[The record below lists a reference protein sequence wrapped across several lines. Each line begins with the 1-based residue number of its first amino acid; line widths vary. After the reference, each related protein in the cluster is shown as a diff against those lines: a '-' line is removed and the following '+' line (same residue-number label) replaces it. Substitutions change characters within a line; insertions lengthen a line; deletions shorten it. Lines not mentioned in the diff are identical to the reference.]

1 MSHSCRYLHEVRELY
16 DREEEWECR
25 AMGRWGVLEL
35 PHECMDLQANCFTS
49 SLLKNS
55 MPISLNTDSITR
67 WRIVRAYSKFSL
79 RSWEE
84 YLLVMENSEGHRY
97 LYRVVNVMEP
107 RSDRN
112 VVSEMKQGVLVLIQE
127 GEDDPMGILDQ
138 YRRLLG
144 QQEEYLTSTRYPML
158 FSIRLVLMITSNST
172 EMLTHELDEMRQE
185 FPELVVEFWDS
196 EEYPN
201 FLVDSLTEASSNN
214 VVLINHLSHLPHYDV
229 VEKCYSH
236 TRLNVPISLIP
247 GQNRFKCVSVE
258 KLVRVMRQHSDI
270 QAPLS
275 KD

>member
-1 MSHSCRYLHEVRELY
+1 M
-16 DREEEWECR
+16 
-25 AMGRWGVLEL
+25 
-35 PHECMDLQANCFTS
+35 
-49 SLLKNS
+49 
-55 MPISLNTDSITR
+55 
-67 WRIVRAYSKFSL
+67 
-79 RSWEE
+79 
-84 YLLVMENSEGHRY
+84 MENSEGHRY

-196 EEYPN
+196 E
-201 FLVDSLTEASSNN
+201 
-214 VVLINHLSHLPHYDV
+214 
-229 VEKCYSH
+229 
-236 TRLNVPISLIP
+236 LNI
-247 GQNRFKCVSVE
+247 F
-258 KLVRVMRQHSDI
+258 
-270 QAPLS
+270 
-275 KD
+275 